1 MIKAIFLDID
11 NTLLDFDAYVH
22 QALKSGFEKYE
33 LGEFNDRVYDI
44 FHTVNTQIWHELEQG
59 LLSYEELLKCRW
71 NRIFSVLNIDF
82 DGMEFEHY
90 FKSCLFDSAIPVE
103 GAMDLLQ
110 YLQQKGYLLCAAS
123 NGPYGQQINR
133 LEISA
138 MLPFFAHVFIS
149 GQIGHAK
156 PSREFFDHC
165 IRQINQEREEKI
177 LPEEILMIGDSMTS
191 DMAGAVNNGLQTCY
205 FDKNQQG
212 NTGALPLDYVVS
224 SLAEINNIL

>member
-11 NTLLDFDAYVH
+11 NTLLDFDAYVRH
-22 QALKSGFEKYE
+22 ALKTGFEKYG

-59 LLSYEELLKCRW
+59 LLTYEELLKCRW
-71 NRIFSVLNIDF
+71 NRIFSALHIDF

-90 FKSCLFDSAIPVE
+90 FKSYLFDSAIPVE

-110 YLQQKGYLLCAAS
+110 YLQKGYLLCAAS
-123 NGPYGQQINR
+123 NGPHAQQVNR
-133 LEISA
+133 LKISG

-149 GQIGHAK
+149 GQIGHSK
-156 PSREFFDHC
+156 PSKEFFDHC
-165 IRQINQEREEKI
+165 IRQINLDREEKI

-191 DMAGAVNNGLQTCY
+191 DMAGAVNNGLKTCY
-205 FDKNQQG
+205 FDKNHQG
-212 NTGALPLDYVVS
+212 KAGSLPLDYVFS
-224 SLAEINNIL
+224 SLAEIKNIL